1 MKKIAYAAI
10 VAAAAMALAACG
22 SSDKA
27 SEGAQAENVEMP
39 AEEAMNTADAGATPV
54 ADAGT
59 DAAAMASD
67 VAGDAAAG
75 ASAAAEA
82 APKPAEK
89 KAPAEKKM

>member
-1 MKKIAYAAI
+1 MKKTAANAFGAAF
-10 VAAAAMALAACG
+10 VTAAALALSACG

-59 DAAAMASD
+59 DAAAVASE
-67 VAGDAAAG
+67 AAPA

-82 APKPAEK
+82 ATTQ
-89 KAPAEKKM
+89 AEKKM